1 MTGAEADSREPPP
14 VKILVIDDDPHIAD
28 VLADLLREAG
38 YTPLV
43 AEDADKAAV
52 LFDEEWPALAIL
64 DIRLG
69 QSSGLDL
76 LRAFKYQRNMPIVV
90 VSGLA
95 SEEARLRGF
104 ECGAD
109 DYLSKPF
116 SPRELLARI
125 QATLRRTAPR

>member
-1 MTGAEADSREPPP
+1 

>member
-1 MTGAEADSREPPP
+1 M
-14 VKILVIDDDPHIAD
+14 KILVVDDDPHVAG

-43 AEDADKAAV
+43 AENAERAAV

-64 DIRLG
+64 DIRPG
-69 QSSGLDL
+69 QSSSLEL

-116 SPRELLARI
+116 SSRELLARI
-125 QATLRRTAPR
+125 QARLRRRDGKTS